1 MLNLLG
7 SFECRIDPKGRL
19 MLPSYLKKQLEAII
33 EDGFIIK
40 KNVFSK
46 ALELF
51 PKNEWEIVARDLAKL
66 NKYQKETQDFKRK
79 FTAGFRMIEADN
91 VGRILIPKELLVYA
105 EIKKDLVLVADEN
118 RIEIWA
124 RDNYMEVQEDSTL
137 DYAKI
142 ADKLWGIN
150 KEGE

>member
-7 SFECRIDPKGRL
+7 SYECRIDSKARL

-40 KNVFSK
+40 KNVFSR

-51 PKNEWEIVARDLAKL
+51 PKSEWDNVARDLAKL

-105 EIKKDLVLVADEN
+105 EIKSDVVLVADDN

-124 RDNYMEVQEDSTL
+124 KDKYDTVQEDSTL
-137 DYAKI
+137 DYAKM
-142 ADKLWGIN
+142 ADKLWGN
-150 KEGE
+150 QKEE

>member
-7 SFECRIDPKGRL
+7 SYECRIDTKARL

-51 PKNEWEIVARDLAKL
+51 PKTGWDNVARDLAKL

-91 VGRILIPKELLVYA
+91 VGRILIPKELLAYA
-105 EIKKDLVLVADEN
+105 EIKSDVVLVADEN

-124 RDNYMEVQEDSTL
+124 KDKYDEAQNDSTL
-137 DYAKI
+137 DYAKM
-142 ADKLWGIN
+142 ADKLWGN
-150 KEGE
+150 QKEE

>member
-7 SFECRIDPKGRL
+7 SYECRIDPKGRL
-19 MLPSYLKKQLEAII
+19 MLPSYLKKQLEAIL

-46 ALELF
+46 ALELI
-51 PKNEWEIVARDLAKL
+51 PKGEWDSIARDLAKL

-91 VGRILIPKELLVYA
+91 VGRILIPKDLLGYA
-105 EIKKDLVLVADEN
+105 EIKNDIVLVADDN

-124 RDNYMEVQEDSTL
+124 KGKYDEAQNDSSL
-137 DYAKI
+137 DYAKM
-142 ADKLWGIN
+142 ADKLWGN
-150 KEGE
+150 NQNGE

>member
-7 SFECRIDPKGRL
+7 SYECRIDTKARL
-19 MLPSYLKKQLEAII
+19 MLPAYLKKQLEAII

-51 PKNEWEIVARDLAKL
+51 PKSEWDNVARDLSKL

-79 FTAGFRMIEADN
+79 FTAGFRMVEADN
-91 VGRILIPKELLVYA
+91 VGRILIPKDLIGYA
-105 EIKKDLVLVADEN
+105 EIKNDVVLVADEN

-124 RDNYMEVQEDSTL
+124 KEKYVEVQDDSTL
-137 DYAKI
+137 DYAKM
-142 ADKLWGIN
+142 ADKLWGN
-150 KEGE
+150 NQNE